1 MFTKSGIRLKII
13 YLDSIFN
20 ALRFFGRFRSSH
32 VKISKVERD
41 REKQKKQSTEKKLTF
56 TSADFVPG
64 RQRHRAAL
72 LGSA

>member
-32 VKISKVERD
+32 VKISKVER
-41 REKQKKQSTEKKLTF
+41 EKQKQQSTEKKLGIN
-56 TSADFVPG
+56 SGRG
-64 RQRHRAAL
+64 RQERDFLKSAAHTL
-72 LGSA
+72 